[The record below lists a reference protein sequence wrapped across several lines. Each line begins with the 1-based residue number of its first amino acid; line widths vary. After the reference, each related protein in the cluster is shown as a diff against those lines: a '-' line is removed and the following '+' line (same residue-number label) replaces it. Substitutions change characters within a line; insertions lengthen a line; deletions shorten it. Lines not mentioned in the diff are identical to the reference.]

1 MNEHDYLKLDN
12 QLCFTLYACSRAIS
26 RMYRPFLDELGLTYP
41 QYLVLLALW
50 EQQESSVKQLSEI
63 LDLDSGTLTPMLKR
77 MEAAGLLQRQRSSKD
92 ERVVMVRIAQKGLDL
107 REQALCI
114 PKTLF
119 QSSGMTV
126 EQLEALQAQVKQMMG
141 SINDGYI
148 KNNP

>member
-1 MNEHDYLKLDN
+1 
-12 QLCFTLYACSRAIS
+12 
-26 RMYRPFLDELGLTYP
+26 MYRPFLDELGLTYP